1 MKDYLLIDKIVRS
14 IKRDGNPDDQNSWRG
29 LIETPR
35 TDYLP
40 CFAHRTYFVKNS
52 NSGNEVLRI
61 QGDAPSVIFQV
72 NIPRP
77 KPALHHIIPK
87 DTLRNICRSLYL
99 LLDGCNNP
107 QAKYQSLLAELC
119 AYIKQWNLEANLVED
134 FCFMQSIVWNP
145 GNLLTGPEGQLR
157 TDENGA
163 NIETKAL
170 KCMVS
175 SNVDAALNSLLCKA
189 QGLAQPESTADNLI
203 EFFQT
208 WKQIAR
214 YGVHAGIFAW
224 RAQNSTKLL
233 NSWQQEYQNI
243 KRHELER
250 KAYKFLELQ
259 TVVINKKN
267 TVCTRDLKSKFANV
281 NAREIT
287 RQAIQQGRGSV
298 SRSSSVLPSSG
309 RQNVLRRAQSV
320 CPFGTN

>member
-1 MKDYLLIDKIVRS
+1 MKDYLLIDEIVRS
-14 IKRDGNPDDQNSWRG
+14 IKRDGNPNDQNSWRG
-29 LIETPR
+29 LIETPS

-61 QGDAPSVIFQV
+61 QGDAPSVIFQAFQV

-119 AYIKQWNLEANLVED
+119 AYIKQWNLEANRVED

-175 SNVDAALNSLLCKA
+175 SNGDAALNSLLCKA

-267 TVCTRDLKSKFANV
+267 AVCTRDLKSKFANV

-287 RQAIQQGRGSV
+287 RQAIQQGRGSA
-298 SRSSSVLPSSG
+298 S
-309 RQNVLRRAQSV
+309 RRAQSV